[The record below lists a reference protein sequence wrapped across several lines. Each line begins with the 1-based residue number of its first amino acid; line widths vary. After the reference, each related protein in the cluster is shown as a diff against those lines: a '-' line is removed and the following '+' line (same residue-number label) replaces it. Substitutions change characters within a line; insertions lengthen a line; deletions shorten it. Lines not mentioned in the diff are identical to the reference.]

1 MEVLFLSNHVCKFLV
16 NSELDLLN
24 QGLNYLYDQ
33 FGDSELLIPLGTEIA
48 KLKHMEKLNLNTIL
62 KIYEMQMEL
71 EDKLL
76 FYTAAEVE

>member
-1 MEVLFLSNHVCKFLV
+1 
-16 NSELDLLN
+16 
-24 QGLNYLYDQ
+24 
-33 FGDSELLIPLGTEIA
+33 
-48 KLKHMEKLNLNTIL
+48 MEKLNLNTIL